1 MSGLTFTACLISTL
15 LNMIVLDRVF
25 TKVYM
30 LNIKQA
36 FTSPAHP
43 SLVKYEK
50 RETDVLMLV
59 EHEEVEG
66 FAESLREGEGK
77 TSAH

>member
-1 MSGLTFTACLISTL
+1 MSGLTMTACLISTL
-15 LNMIVLDRVF
+15 INMIVLDRVF
-25 TKVYM
+25 TKVYL

-43 SLVKYEK
+43 SLVKYTK
-50 RETDVLMLV
+50 RESEKLMFV
-59 EHEEVEG
+59 NHQEVEG

>member
-50 RETDVLMLV
+50 RETEVLMLV
-59 EHEEVEG
+59 EHGEVEG